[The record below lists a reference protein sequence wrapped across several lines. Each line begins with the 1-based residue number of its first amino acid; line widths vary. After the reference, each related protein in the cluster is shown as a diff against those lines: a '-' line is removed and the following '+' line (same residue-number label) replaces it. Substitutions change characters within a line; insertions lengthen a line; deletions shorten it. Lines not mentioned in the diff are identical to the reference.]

1 MQTST
6 ESDDLVLQS
15 KGRQHRPE
23 SSHRAWNYF
32 SHPIGHKDAEIPLR
46 ETSPTQTN
54 KFGNGFTRRQRDT
67 SIDIRKQAEH
77 EAKEREKAK
86 VTQHRR
92 EVLNQ
97 KDHLNGYDI
106 INGTVHS
113 SDRVTEGDRKTRPQR
128 KHFPDRQYSSP
139 SKSGL

>member
-77 EAKEREKAK
+77 EAK
-86 VTQHRR
+86 VTSRGRSNNSNRSAIDLPASSVDSCQHSFAP
-92 EVLNQ
+92 ES
-97 KDHLNGYDI
+97 I
-106 INGTVHS
+106 CWW
-113 SDRVTEGDRKTRPQR
+113 
-128 KHFPDRQYSSP
+128 
-139 SKSGL
+139 